1 MSGLGKN
8 WRKKRGFHVTTD
20 DLETDWTPHRPAPFG
35 PSLSSNPSL
44 DLGPGPASPIM
55 TNDYQD
61 LQHLD
66 NEDNGHQLRQ
76 APPPPQRLFR
86 RLCSGPCF
94 LLLSLGL
101 GLLLLVVVCVI
112 GSQNSKL
119 RDELQALRVTF
130 SNFTAS
136 TEVEVKTL
144 SSQGERAL
152 GLRLG
157 GLGGPVDRWGCRDT
171 EPASPPGG
179 SVGRKVKSLESQ
191 LQKQQ
196 QQLSEDHS
204 SLLLHVKQFVSDLRS
219 LSCQIAVLHGNG
231 SAASC
236 CPVNWLEFEGSCYW
250 FSRSGKSW
258 PEADKYCRL
267 ENAHL
272 VVVGSWE
279 EQKFIQHHMGP
290 VNTWMGLTDQSGPWK
305 WVDGTDYEKGFKNW
319 RPEQPD
325 DWYGHGLGGGEDCA
339 HFTDDGRWNDD
350 VCQRPYRWVCETER
364 DAAG

>member
-1 MSGLGKN
+1 
-8 WRKKRGFHVTTD
+8 
-20 DLETDWTPHRPAPFG
+20 
-35 PSLSSNPSL
+35 
-44 DLGPGPASPIM
+44 M

-119 RDELQALRVTF
+119 RDELRALRVTF

-136 TEVEVKTL
+136 TEVEVKAL
-144 SSQGERAL
+144 SSQ
-152 GLRLG
+152 
-157 GLGGPVDRWGCRDT
+157 
-171 EPASPPGG
+171 GG
-179 SVGRKVKSLESQ
+179 SVGRKLKSLESQ

-219 LSCQIAVLHGNG
+219 LSCQIGVLHGNG

-279 EQKFIQHHMGP
+279 EQELEAGAAGRL
-290 VNTWMGLTDQSGPWK
+290 VRARAGRGRGLRALHGRRPLERRRVPETLPLGVRDRAGRGRLGAPPPPNL
-305 WVDGTDYEKGFKNW
+305 FPW
-319 RPEQPD
+319 RPHLPD
-325 DWYGHGLGGGEDCA
+325 DAAVPGGGRGWGPLHLLGG
-339 HFTDDGRWNDD
+339 
-350 VCQRPYRWVCETER
+350 V
-364 DAAG
+364 

>member
-1 MSGLGKN
+1 
-8 WRKKRGFHVTTD
+8 
-20 DLETDWTPHRPAPFG
+20 
-35 PSLSSNPSL
+35 
-44 DLGPGPASPIM
+44 M

-119 RDELQALRVTF
+119 RDELRALRVTF

-136 TEVEVKTL
+136 TEVEVKAL
-144 SSQGERAL
+144 SSQGERSL

-157 GLGGPVDRWGCRDT
+157 GGGGPVDRWGCRDA

-179 SVGRKVKSLESQ
+179 SVGRKLKSLESQ

-219 LSCQIAVLHGNG
+219 LSCQIGVLHGNG

>member
-8 WRKKRGFHVTTD
+8 WRKKRGFHVATD
-20 DLETDWTPHRPAPFG
+20 HLDADWTPHPPAPFG
-35 PSLSSNPSL
+35 PSLSPSPSL
-44 DLGPGPASPIM
+44 DPGPGPASPTM

-66 NEDNGHQLRQ
+66 NEDSDHQLRQ
-76 APPPPQRLFR
+76 APPPPQRLLR

-119 RDELQALRVTF
+119 RDELQALSVTF

-136 TEVEVKTL
+136 TEVEVKAL
-144 SSQGERAL
+144 SSQG
-152 GLRLG
+152 GN
-157 GLGGPVDRWGCRDT
+157 
-171 EPASPPGG
+171 
-179 SVGRKVKSLESQ
+179 VGRKMKSLESQ
-191 LQKQQ
+191 LEKQQ
-196 QQLSEDHS
+196 QELSEDHS

-231 SAASC
+231 SAATC
-236 CPVNWLEFEGSCYW
+236 CPVNWVEYEGSCYW

-258 PEADKYCRL
+258 PEANKYCQL

-279 EQKFIQHHMGP
+279 EQKFVQHHMGP

-305 WVDGTDYEKGFKNW
+305 WVDGTDYEKGFKEAFIMCKVGAQVVS
-319 RPEQPD
+319 RPVACPV
-325 DWYGHGLGGGEDCA
+325 WLGAFENLVV
-339 HFTDDGRWNDD
+339 T
-350 VCQRPYRWVCETER
+350 
-364 DAAG
+364 AASLPQSAES